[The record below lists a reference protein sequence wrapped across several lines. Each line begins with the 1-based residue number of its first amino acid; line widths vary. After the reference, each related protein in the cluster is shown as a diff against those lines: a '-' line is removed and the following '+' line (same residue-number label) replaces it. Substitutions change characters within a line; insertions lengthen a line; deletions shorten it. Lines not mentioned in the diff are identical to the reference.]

1 LFSVRNGITFIL
13 IGGVI
18 MLFDFGFRGSM
29 EAEAWL
35 QYDLGFVRFSA
46 WIAGAVIAGLGLIF
60 LIGGILR
67 PKKRYVR

>member
-1 LFSVRNGITFIL
+1 MFSIRNGITFIL

-18 MLFDFGFRGSM
+18 MLLDFGFRSSM
-29 EAEAWL
+29 ESEAWL
-35 QYDLGFVRFSA
+35 EYDLGFVRFSA

-67 PKKRYVR
+67 PKKHYVR

>member
-1 LFSVRNGITFIL
+1 MLSVRNGITFIL

-18 MLFDFGFRGSM
+18 MLFDFGFRSSV
-29 EAEAWL
+29 ESEAWL

>member
-18 MLFDFGFRGSM
+18 ILFDFGFRSNAGS
-29 EAEAWL
+29 ETWL
-35 QYDLGFVRFSA
+35 QYNLGFIQFSA
-46 WIAGAVIAGLGLIF
+46 WIAGAVIAGLGLLF